1 MCSVSFLSS
10 NQTYKS
16 LSRNFKFHQ
25 GKFHFFSSRQLTSSS
40 CHLHTYKW
48 LLSPTG
54 SLAYCT
60 QQLFPTQLLLCLAW
74 LWGRWKLSLRAV
86 FQKARRKKNHKALI
100 KPWRHLEI
108 LLSSFSFLVETLT
121 TREWLSQ
128 HLQILEPMI
137 QIAISQKVFM
147 HCTILSAKLVPP
159 LTHVYSYQV
168 LETHVNVCIDVE
180 RAVSIS
186 LGLSGCDYKL
196 SGWLTVFSRFGWWA

>member
-16 LSRNFKFHQ
+16 LSINFKFHQ
-25 GKFHFFSSRQLTSSS
+25 GKFHFFTSRQLTSSY

-100 KPWRHLEI
+100 KPWRRLEI
-108 LLSSFSFLVETLT
+108 LLSSFSTVSSWDTDNQRVTFTASTDPGTHDPNWNLT
-121 TREWLSQ
+121 EGFHAL
-128 HLQILEPMI
+128 H
-137 QIAISQKVFM
+137 
-147 HCTILSAKLVPP
+147 H
-159 LTHVYSYQV
+159 
-168 LETHVNVCIDVE
+168 
-180 RAVSIS
+180 S
-186 LGLSGCDYKL
+186 LC
-196 SGWLTVFSRFGWWA
+196 